1 MTRNANH
8 GVLVSL
14 RASDSLRASSLAGLR
29 SSRGVGVGKE
39 RELAIVSHKFE
50 YLRPKSG
57 REMLIG
63 RFDQVMTY
71 YILSRA

>member
-1 MTRNANH
+1 MIAC
-8 GVLVSL
+8 VQAL
-14 RASDSLRASSLAGLR
+14 
-29 SSRGVGVGKE
+29 SRGSRAPGGWGVGKE
-39 RELAIVSHKFE
+39 RELAIMSHEFE

-63 RFDQVMTY
+63 RFDQVMPY

>member
-1 MTRNANH
+1 MIIP
-8 GVLVSL
+8 LKKYICYF
-14 RASDSLRASSLAGLR
+14 LACVQAL
-29 SSRGVGVGKE
+29 SRGSGAPGGGGVGKE
-39 RELAIVSHKFE
+39 RELAIVSHEFE

>member
-1 MTRNANH
+1 MQALSW
-8 GVLVSL
+8 GSW
-14 RASDSLRASSLAGLR
+14 APG
-29 SSRGVGVGKE
+29 GWGVGKE
-39 RELAIVSHKFE
+39 RELAIVSHEFE
-50 YLRPKSG
+50 YLRPKIG

>member
-1 MTRNANH
+1 ML
-8 GVLVSL
+8 VLNICNMYVKL
-14 RASDSLRASSLAGLR
+14 VDYSLRASSLAGLR
-29 SSRGVGVGKE
+29 GSRGWGVGKE
-39 RELAIVSHKFE
+39 RELAIVSHEFE